1 MNTKFNHLEYEY
13 DFHKHYKL
21 SIKKSIYVGKGLCG
35 LINLGNKCFLNSI
48 FQCLSNTLKFTDY
61 LLASKFKEDD
71 PDSLNKRKTEYY
83 LLMSYLNLI
92 NNIWDENQLIKPKSF
107 VENLSKFH
115 PKYFTLQ
122 QQDSH
127 ECLLYI
133 FDILHK
139 SLSYEIEIEIKG
151 DIKNDLDILV
161 KKSLDVW
168 KSFYENDYSVII
180 KNFNG
185 MIINDIKCLKCNN
198 SEQNFEPYNTLSISL
213 PEDSTISLDD
223 CLNNYFEQNEIVN
236 TWKCEK
242 CDNNGCT
249 KNNKFWT
256 IPDHL
261 IIHLK
266 RFKKEENTMVKINSH
281 VNFPLINL
289 NITKY
294 LSPNKQTKTNYIY
307 DCYAINYHGG
317 NIDSGHYWSSC
328 KNLDTNWYCF
338 NDADISKHS
347 NDLLENQLV
356 TKDAYILFYQRKMLR
371 EPKIM

>member
-1 MNTKFNHLEYEY
+1 MKSLEYDY
-13 DFHKHYKL
+13 DIHKHYNL
-21 SIKKSIYVGKGLCG
+21 SIKKEIYIGKGLCG

-61 LLASKFKEDD
+61 LLACKFKEDD
-71 PDSLNKRKTEYY
+71 PTLLNKRKVEYY

-92 NNIWDENQLIKPKSF
+92 NNIWDENQLIRPKSF

-151 DIKNDLDILV
+151 DIKNDIDILV

-168 KSFYENDYSVII
+168 KKFYENEYSVII

-198 SEQNFEPYNTLSISL
+198 SDQNFEPYNTLSISL
-213 PEDSTISLDD
+213 PDDSTISLDD
-223 CLNNYFEQNEIVN
+223 CLNNYFEQNEIVD

-242 CDNNGCT
+242 CGNNGCT
-249 KNNKFWT
+249 KNNKLWT

-266 RFKKEENTMVKINSH
+266 RFKKEESEITKINSH
-281 VNFPLINL
+281 VIFPLTNL

-294 LSPNKQTKTNYIY
+294 ISPNKQNKTNYIY

-317 NIDSGHYWSSC
+317 NINSGHYWSSC

-338 NDADISKHS
+338 NDADVSKHS
-347 NDLLENQLV
+347 NESFESQLV

-371 EPKIM
+371 EPKTM

>member
-1 MNTKFNHLEYEY
+1 MNSLEYDY
-13 DFHKHYKL
+13 DIHKHYKL
-21 SIKKSIYVGKGLCG
+21 SIKKNIYVGKGLCG

-61 LLASKFKEDD
+61 LLAGKFKEDD
-71 PDSLNKRKTEYY
+71 PDSLNKRKVEYY

-92 NNIWDENQLIKPKSF
+92 NNVWDENQLIKPKSF

-133 FDILHK
+133 LDILHK
-139 SLSYEIEIEIKG
+139 SLSYEIEVEIKG
-151 DIKNDLDILV
+151 DVKSDVDILV
-161 KKSLDVW
+161 KDSLNVW
-168 KSFYENDYSVII
+168 KNFYENEYSEII
-180 KNFNG
+180 KIFNG

-198 SEQNFEPYNTLSISL
+198 SEKNFEPYNTLSISL
-213 PEDSTISLDD
+213 PEDSTVSLDD
-223 CLNNYFEQNEIVN
+223 CLKNYFEQNETVD

-242 CDNNGCT
+242 C
-249 KNNKFWT
+249 NNKGCLKDNKLWT

-266 RFKKEENTMVKINSH
+266 RFKKEENGGIQGTSKINSH
-281 VNFPLINL
+281 VNFPLTNL
-289 NITKY
+289 NITQY
-294 LSPNKQTKTNYIY
+294 LSPNKQNKSNYIY

-317 NIDSGHYWSSC
+317 NINGGHYWSAC
-328 KNLDTNWYCF
+328 KNLDKNWYCF
-338 NDADISKHS
+338 NDADISKYS
-347 NDLLENQLV
+347 NENLENQLI
-356 TKDAYILFYQRKMLR
+356 TKDAYILFYNRKMIR